1 MNFLRDLGV
10 FLRAVINNWAG
21 YTTGGVIVAFVTL
34 YVMLRETAVPKR
46 WAIALA
52 LFFLLLA
59 FFNAWRNEYLKT
71 HPGLA
76 LKVFEVWK
84 MKPKDNQDPNT
95 TRLVIIA
102 SISNLGNPTIAENW
116 KIRIKDSGSEK
127 WSDFVS
133 YSLVDPGNVILI
145 EIEEVPFPVF
155 YNPMDALYF
164 KTSSPVPTGMKFNGL
179 VAVHMEQLDFSKLRQ
194 NGAQIEVQ
202 CQDIAGNKISG
213 VLTVDDKTPKVPDYY
228 SGMTPV
234 GRMTKH

>member
-1 MNFLRDLGV
+1 M
-10 FLRAVINNWAG
+10 
-21 YTTGGVIVAFVTL
+21 
-34 YVMLRETAVPKR
+34 
-46 WAIALA
+46 
-52 LFFLLLA
+52 
-59 FFNAWRNEYLKT
+59 
-71 HPGLA
+71 
-76 LKVFEVWK
+76 
-84 MKPKDNQDPNT
+84 
-95 TRLVIIA
+95 
-102 SISNLGNPTIAENW
+102 
-116 KIRIKDSGSEK
+116 
-127 WSDFVS
+127 
-133 YSLVDPGNVILI
+133 ILI

-155 YNPMDALYF
+155 YNPMDAEDF

>member
-84 MKPKDNQDPNT
+84 MKPKGQSRPEYDQIGHHCEYLKSRKSDNC
-95 TRLVIIA
+95 REL
-102 SISNLGNPTIAENW
+102 
-116 KIRIKDSGSEK
+116 
-127 WSDFVS
+127 
-133 YSLVDPGNVILI
+133 
-145 EIEEVPFPVF
+145 EIF
-155 YNPMDALYF
+155 A
-164 KTSSPVPTGMKFNGL
+164 
-179 VAVHMEQLDFSKLRQ
+179 
-194 NGAQIEVQ
+194 
-202 CQDIAGNKISG
+202 
-213 VLTVDDKTPKVPDYY
+213 
-228 SGMTPV
+228 
-234 GRMTKH
+234 